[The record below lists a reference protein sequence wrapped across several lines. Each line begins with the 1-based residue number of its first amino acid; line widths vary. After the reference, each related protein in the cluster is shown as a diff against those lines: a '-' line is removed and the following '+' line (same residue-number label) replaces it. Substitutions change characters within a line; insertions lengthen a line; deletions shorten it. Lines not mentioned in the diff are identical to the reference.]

1 MKEFLVYT
9 ALRLALFLGSLA
21 IVAGAWW
28 LVTEAV
34 PVLWAVVIAFVLS
47 GIGSYYLLNGPRE
60 AFARRVEERAARAS
74 RAFEERKAKE
84 DVD

>member
-1 MKEFLVYT
+1 MKEFAVYT
-9 ALRLALFLGSLA
+9 VLRIALFLGSLA
-21 IVAGAWW
+21 IVAGTWW
-28 LVTEAV
+28 LVADAV
-34 PVLWAVVIAFVLS
+34 PVLWAVIIAFLLS

-74 RAFEERKAKE
+74 RAFEERKARE

>member
-9 ALRLALFLGSLA
+9 GLRLALFLGSLG
-21 IVAGAWW
+21 IVAGAWY
-28 LVTEAV
+28 LLDDTV
-34 PVLWAVVIAFVLS
+34 PVLWAVVIALVAS
-47 GIGSYYLLNGPRE
+47 GIGSYFLLSGPRE

-74 RAFEERKAKE
+74 RAFEEMKAKE